1 MIEPHLQGAP
11 TTPNEGCGFRT
22 RTMELG
28 LGASRLVLD
37 HLELVPVGIGEPED
51 RAPIF
56 LLRRLRDLDA
66 LLADSGLFLRGVGRG
81 EHVSR
86 VALLGSVVRAQ
97 MDVDVRA
104 LRCDRDPVRGR
115 GRYA

>member
-1 MIEPHLQGAP
+1 MIEPHPQGAP

-51 RAPIF
+51 RATIF

-66 LLADSGLFLRGVGRG
+66 LLAESGLFFRGVGRG
-81 EHVSR
+81 HKLRLFTVLQS
-86 VALLGSVVRAQ
+86 GVRARR
-97 MDVDVRA
+97 DVDV
-104 LRCDRDPVRGR
+104 GSS
-115 GRYA
+115 